1 MLLAADMRNEAGV
14 FQPDSPMAGKLRTE
28 SSSSTD
34 SISTGEVN
42 RAIRTLEL
50 ERVKE
55 IFQGYD
61 LIEASGA
68 VACVVCGRSFVFF
81 FKATGPHFC
90 PEPTNIVINPFCI
103 EVLHL
108 NPT

>member
-1 MLLAADMRNEAGV
+1 MLLAADMRNEGSV
-14 FQPDSPMAGKLRTE
+14 FQPNSPMAGKLRTE

-34 SISTGEVN
+34 SISTGEAN

-68 VACVVCGRSFVFF
+68 VACVVCGRSFFYFLV
-81 FKATGPHFC
+81 ATGPHFS
-90 PEPTNIVINPFCI
+90 PKPS
-103 EVLHL
+103 LL
-108 NPT
+108 L

>member
-1 MLLAADMRNEAGV
+1 MLLAADMRNEGGV

-34 SISTGEVN
+34 SISTGEVIN
-42 RAIRTLEL
+42 RSIRTLEL

-68 VACVVCGRSFVFF
+68 VACVVCGRSLCLF
-81 FKATGPHFC
+81 
-90 PEPTNIVINPFCI
+90 
-103 EVLHL
+103 L
-108 NPT
+108 